1 MELQLESET
10 ETEQRQLATPPME
23 PLKWALNGGGDGDGS
38 CTWSWFNVAGLD
50 SRLFVLA

>member
-1 MELQLESET
+1 MELQLEL

-23 PLKWALNGGGDGDGS
+23 PLKWALNGGEDGS